1 MKDNMDRLEQAV
13 KDEFD
18 RVAQKEE
25 AAISKDESLIM
36 PEGAKESMYEGI
48 LKKINAMKQEELYAN
63 MSEEDKRALEI
74 GRKIMEEEAKAEI
87 KVKIIRKKRRVRMY
101 IGLAAA
107 LVLAMAVGATSLGG
121 PERIIQMVTQMVGSR
136 EIEKIN
142 SSEDNLVIVEED
154 EEEAYQ
160 KIREVFGIDPV
171 RIIELPQGMRF
182 VKMRLDDKLQVAEMN
197 YKNDEKTVTYLI
209 NASYSGSSWG
219 IDMEDEVLEKYEM
232 KTEECEF
239 EIKEYKT
246 SETNTKRYSAS
257 FNYSGLE
264 YFLLGSMEK
273 EDLEM
278 IINNLYFF
286 KNASVFE

>member
-36 PEGAKESMYEGI
+36 PEGVKETMYEGI
-48 LKKINAMKQEELYAN
+48 LRKVNAMKQEELYAN
-63 MSEEDKRALEI
+63 MSDEDRRALEI

-107 LVLAMAVGATSLGG
+107 LVLAMAVGVTSLGG

-142 SSEDNLVIVEED
+142 SSEDNKVLVKED
-154 EEEAYQ
+154 EEQAYQ
-160 KIREVFGIDPV
+160 KLYDEFGVDPV
-171 RIIELPQGMRF
+171 RIFWRPQGMKF
-182 VKMRLDDKLQVAEMN
+182 IKMRLDEELRIGEMI
-197 YKNDEKTVTYLI
+197 YEYDENTLVYLI
-209 NASYSGSSWG
+209 NASYSKSSWG
-219 IDMEDEVLEKYEM
+219 FDVEDNVTQKYN
-232 KTEECEF
+232 KKVNGCLIK
-239 EIKEYKT
+239 IKEY
-246 SETNTKRYSAS
+246 ETIELKTKRYSAS
-257 FNYSGLE
+257 FQYNGLE
-264 YFLLGSMEK
+264 YFFMGKLREEEFENL
-273 EDLEM
+273 
-278 IINNLYFF
+278 INNLYFL
-286 KNASVFE
+286 